1 MKMASE
7 WIDALGLVPHVEGG
21 YYREMYRSG
30 EVLPADVL
38 PQRYSGPRCF
48 STAIYFLLKSDQ
60 VSRLHRLRT
69 DEIWHFYAGS
79 PLTLHLLTPD
89 GEYQAIHLGAD
100 PDAAQCFQAV
110 IPAGVWFGATVDA
123 PDSFTLVGCTV
134 APGFDFA
141 DFELGR
147 REKMLAGFPQH
158 ADLLKRLTAEDG
170 SLTGHR

>member
-1 MKMASE
+1 MLIAPRTVTS
-7 WIDALGLVPHVEGG
+7 
-21 YYREMYRSG
+21 RSG
-30 EVLPADVL
+30 NSAL
-38 PQRYSGPRCF
+38 
-48 STAIYFLLKSDQ
+48 AISD
-60 VSRLHRLRT
+60 
-69 DEIWHFYAGS
+69 A
-79 PLTLHLLTPD
+79 
-89 GEYQAIHLGAD
+89 EY
-100 PDAAQCFQAV
+100 
-110 IPAGVWFGATVDA
+110 TDA